1 MRLRLGI
8 AGNGLR
14 ALLALAVLVICVQDW
29 PAARASATLFALPP
43 VDHEARG
50 RALHVAGQSE
60 AALLVIDEGLR
71 RHPQPDAARAR
82 LLALRSELRQAERDD
97 WQGPVR
103 SAARGA
109 LTGTASDAP
118 GLVAAVVADLFVFGD
133 IRDLTIQSIRGLR
146 GQPVDPVIVALSVAG
161 LALTAVPA
169 VDSGTALLKAARRSD
184 ALSPSMT
191 RHIMRRSQQAARS
204 GDIGPLRAIIDDATG
219 LTHAMGVGPAQRVL
233 RGIKDPDQLHHAA
246 QLARAPGGAYALW
259 AGGAPFV
266 RWLPG
271 ADAHAR
277 GVALLAARKGEAG
290 LRHLVRHARLM
301 ARPHLVVGLMKG
313 MYKGHTLALMSQYL
327 RRHAALI
334 AALAGGWLLFELGA
348 MSLRLRYRR

>member
-1 MRLRLGI
+1 M
-8 AGNGLR
+8 
-14 ALLALAVLVICVQDW
+14 LALAVLVICVQDW
-29 PAARASATLFALPP
+29 PAARASAALFALPP
-43 VDHEARG
+43 VDHEARS
-50 RALHVAGQSE
+50 RALHAAGHSE
-60 AALLVIDEGLR
+60 AAMLVVDEGLR
-71 RHPQPDAARAR
+71 HHPQADAARAR

-97 WQGPVR
+97 WQEPLR

-109 LTGTASDAP
+109 LTGTATDAP

-133 IRDLTIQSIRGLR
+133 IRDLAIQSSRGLR
-146 GQPVDPVIVALSVAG
+146 GHDVDPVIVALSVAG

-169 VDSGTALLKAARRSD
+169 ADGGTALLKAARRSD
-184 ALSPSMT
+184 ALSPAMA
-191 RHIMRRSQQAARS
+191 RHIMQRSKAAGRS
-204 GDIGPLRAIIDDATG
+204 GDIAPLRSIIDDATQ

-246 QLARAPGGAYALW
+246 QLTRRPGGAYALW

-290 LRHLVRHARLM
+290 LHHLLRHARVM
-301 ARPHLVVGLMKG
+301 ARAHPVVGLMKG
-313 MYKGHTLALMSQYL
+313 VYKGHALALMSHAL

-334 AALAGGWLLFELGA
+334 TALAAGWLLFELGA
-348 MSLRLRYRR
+348 LSLRLRYRR